1 MVEINERELSSRK
14 SVRNQQKKDPQ
25 SFGIGKDNQQS

>member
-14 SVRNQQKKDPQ
+14 SVRNQQKKDLQ
-25 SFGIGKDNQQS
+25 RLWKWQR